1 MDDDFLLKTF
11 RSGKRL
17 KVDPTLTSQV
27 KKWWKVD
34 TAFGEL
40 PELTEANVK
49 PYLMYNQTPQAHR
62 VSQRRLY

>member
-1 MDDDFLLKTF
+1 MDHDFLLKTF

-17 KVDPTLTSQV
+17 KVDPALTSQV

-34 TAFGEL
+34 TAFGEQ

-49 PYLMYNQTPQAHR
+49 PYLMYN
-62 VSQRRLY
+62 